1 LDEADEEDAG
11 GGEEEE
17 GGVLAEEERG
27 RVETASAAPAADTTI
42 ALALTLKSSAL

>member
-11 GGEEEE
+11 GGGEEE

-27 RVETASAAPAADTTI
+27 RVETASAAPADDTI